1 MFILVTLQQVPVTKQ
16 IPKPFITDTFES
28 INYTNAVVTFGP
40 NTTLPV
46 LAKYSVVKLCG
57 S

>member
-28 INYTNAVVTFGP
+28 ITYTNAVVTFGP
-40 NTTLPV
+40 NTTIPV